1 MNFDVAII
9 DSGGANFAS
18 IQAALSRLT
27 VNSVVTS
34 DPGTIMRAAKVIL
47 PGVGSAAY
55 AMDLIRRSGLYDVIR
70 SLKQPVLGI
79 CLGQQILCT
88 SSEEGGAECLGI
100 IPMRVRKLD
109 GMRVLPH
116 MGWNTMVNMKK
127 DDSLLD
133 GINRQDSFYFVHGFA
148 PEVDANYTL
157 AECQYGKAF
166 SAIIKKDNF
175 YGVQFHP
182 EKSGAVGERLLEN
195 FINGGDL

>member
-1 MNFDVAII
+1 M
-9 DSGGANFAS
+9 SWHYS
-18 IQAALSRLT
+18 
-27 VNSVVTS
+27 
-34 DPGTIMRAAKVIL
+34 
-47 PGVGSAAY
+47 Y
-55 AMDLIRRSGLYDVIR
+55 
-70 SLKQPVLGI
+70 
-79 CLGQQILCT
+79 
-88 SSEEGGAECLGI
+88 SSEK
-100 IPMRVRKLD
+100 VRWYE
-109 GMRVLPH
+109 VLPH

-148 PEVDANYTL
+148 PEVDAKYTL